1 MDNALRIFY
10 ACIFATMKILPIFA
24 SEILMSMNKFKLTYN
39 MKQLN
44 IILAVLLLLCLFKMP
59 YGYYT
64 LMRLAATVGFAYM
77 AYRYYEIKKEALVWT
92 FGALALLFQP
102 LVKIALGRDVWNI
115 VDVAV
120 AVLLIV
126 LTFAVNKK
134 TIEKN

>member
-1 MDNALRIFY
+1 
-10 ACIFATMKILPIFA
+10 
-24 SEILMSMNKFKLTYN
+24 

-77 AYRYYEIKKEALVWT
+77 AYRYYEMKKEALVWT
-92 FGALALLFQP
+92 FGALTLLFQP
-102 LVKIALGRDVWNI
+102 LVKIALGREVWNI

-126 LTFAVNKK
+126 LTFAVNKE
-134 TIEKN
+134 TNEKN

>member
-1 MDNALRIFY
+1 
-10 ACIFATMKILPIFA
+10 MKR
-24 SEILMSMNKFKLTYN
+24 
-39 MKQLN
+39 LN

-59 YGYYT
+59 YT

-77 AYRYYEIKKEALVWT
+77 AYKYYEMKKEALVWT

-126 LTFAVNKK
+126 LTFAVGRKDN
-134 TIEKN
+134 

>member
-1 MDNALRIFY
+1 
-10 ACIFATMKILPIFA
+10 
-24 SEILMSMNKFKLTYN
+24 MNKFKLTYN

-77 AYRYYEIKKEALVWT
+77 AYKYYEMKKEALVWT

>member
-1 MDNALRIFY
+1 
-10 ACIFATMKILPIFA
+10 
-24 SEILMSMNKFKLTYN
+24 

-44 IILAVLLLLCLFKMP
+44 IILAVLLLLCLFKMT

-77 AYRYYEIKKEALVWT
+77 AYKYYEMKKEALVWT
-92 FGALALLFQP
+92 FGALGLLFQP

-126 LTFAVNKK
+126 LTFAVGRKGN
-134 TIEKN
+134 

>member
-1 MDNALRIFY
+1 M
-10 ACIFATMKILPIFA
+10 
-24 SEILMSMNKFKLTYN
+24 
-39 MKQLN
+39 
-44 IILAVLLLLCLFKMP
+44 
-59 YGYYT
+59 
-64 LMRLAATVGFAYM
+64 
-77 AYRYYEIKKEALVWT
+77 KKETLVWT

>member
-1 MDNALRIFY
+1 
-10 ACIFATMKILPIFA
+10 
-24 SEILMSMNKFKLTYN
+24 

-77 AYRYYEIKKEALVWT
+77 AYRYYEMKKEALVWT

-126 LTFAVNKK
+126 LTFTVNKK

>member
-1 MDNALRIFY
+1 
-10 ACIFATMKILPIFA
+10 
-24 SEILMSMNKFKLTYN
+24 

-64 LMRLAATVGFAYM
+64 LMRLAATVGFASMEYK
-77 AYRYYEIKKEALVWT
+77 YYEMKMETLVWT
-92 FGALALLFQP
+92 FVALALLVQP

>member
-1 MDNALRIFY
+1 
-10 ACIFATMKILPIFA
+10 
-24 SEILMSMNKFKLTYN
+24 
-39 MKQLN
+39 
-44 IILAVLLLLCLFKMP
+44 
-59 YGYYT
+59 
-64 LMRLAATVGFAYM
+64 M
-77 AYRYYEIKKEALVWT
+77 AYKYYEMKKEALVWT

-102 LVKIALGRDVWNI
+102 LAKISLGRDVWNI